1 MEYSGTMR
9 CFRGLE
15 RDWSTLTLL
24 VGVGV
29 TVRVRKEDHI
39 HIWEGFEEP
48 LRPSFVSTSEGV
60 REAVKVIGISMGGTG
75 ERSSTLRGI

>member
-1 MEYSGTMR
+1 MKNSGRCLEYSGTMR

-75 ERSSTLRGI
+75 V